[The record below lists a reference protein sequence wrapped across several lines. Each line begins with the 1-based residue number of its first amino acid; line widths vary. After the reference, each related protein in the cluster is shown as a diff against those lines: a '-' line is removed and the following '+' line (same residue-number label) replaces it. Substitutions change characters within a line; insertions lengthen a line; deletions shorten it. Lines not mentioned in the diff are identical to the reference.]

1 MPLIGELTVTCLPDV
16 SSGEVFAMDFPV
28 DDGVSCLAT
37 NTMKIKKKICMEEQS
52 KMLATEIE
60 KFSAEQYAL
69 QVSTNSL

>member
-37 NTMKIKKKICMEEQS
+37 NTMKIKRLC
-52 KMLATEIE
+52 
-60 KFSAEQYAL
+60 
-69 QVSTNSL
+69 

>member
-37 NTMKIKKKICMEEQS
+37 NTMKNKKASENRGFRWLLRLGLNQ
-52 KMLATEIE
+52 
-60 KFSAEQYAL
+60 
-69 QVSTNSL
+69 